1 MPRNAS
7 RLALMGPAL
16 GLLFC
21 AFSVGALAE
30 TPAPPTP
37 TYRCQGFDEPLHD
50 GMNIPRGRVLPLR
63 GKLVA
68 ADGSFADQKVV
79 KTPPAVSFKFQ
90 PESGPEVDKTS
101 TVEVRDYGKGNHFVW
116 DDEAHWKFD
125 LCTKSLED
133 AGQYQVRLVSGDE
146 AEYKVDPSCALTF
159 NLRGGEKGGE

>member
-7 RLALMGPAL
+7 RLALMGSAL
-16 GLLFC
+16 GFLFC
-21 AFSVGALAE
+21 VFSVGTLAE
-30 TPAPPTP
+30 TPAPPVP

-50 GMNIPRGRVLPLR
+50 GMNIPKGRVLPLR

-90 PESGPEVDKTS
+90 PEGKPEVDKTA

-125 LCTKSLED
+125 LGTKSLED
-133 AGQYQVRLVSGDE
+133 AGKYQVTLVSGDE
-146 AEYKVDPSCALTF
+146 AEYKVDPSCSLTF

>member
-1 MPRNAS
+1 MSRTAS
-7 RLALMGPAL
+7 RLALA
-16 GLLFC
+16 C
-21 AFSVGALAE
+21 VAFFFTWSAVALAE

-68 ADGSFADQKVV
+68 ADGSFADQKTL
-79 KTPPAVSFKFQ
+79 KTPPAISFKFQ
-90 PESGPEVDKTS
+90 PESGPEVDKTA

-125 LCTKSLED
+125 LGTKSLED
-133 AGQYQVRLVSGDE
+133 SGKYQVRLVSGDE

-159 NLRGGEKGGE
+159 NLKGGGGD

>member
-1 MPRNAS
+1 MPRRSS
-7 RLALMGPAL
+7 RLALTGVVL
-16 GLLFC
+16 
-21 AFSVGALAE
+21 ALAWPFGVAAE
-30 TPAPPTP
+30 STAAAPPTP
-37 TYRCQGFDEPLHD
+37 TYQCRGFDEPLHD

-125 LCTKSLED
+125 LGTKSLEN
-133 AGQYQVRLVSGDE
+133 AGKYQVRMVSGDE
-146 AEYKVDPSCALTF
+146 AEYKVDPACTLTF
-159 NLRGGEKGGE
+159 NLKGGDKGGE